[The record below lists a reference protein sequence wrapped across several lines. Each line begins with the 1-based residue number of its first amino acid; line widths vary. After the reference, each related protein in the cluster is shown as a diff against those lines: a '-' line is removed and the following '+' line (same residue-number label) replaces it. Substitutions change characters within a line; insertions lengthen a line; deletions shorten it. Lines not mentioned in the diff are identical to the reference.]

1 MKKYILLLTMF
12 FICNHIWAQPP
23 NFVWAKAI
31 SQAAS
36 GISGVHSSSI
46 ALDASG
52 NVYTTGS
59 FLGTVDFDPGAGTFN
74 LTSSS
79 SGYSDVFISKLDAAG
94 NFVWA
99 KAMGGYD
106 PDDAFSIT
114 LDASGNVYTTGY
126 FYGPADF
133 DPGAG
138 TFNLTSLGI
147 GLTMDI
153 FISKLDAAGNFL
165 WAKAMGGG
173 ADDYG
178 SSIALDGSGNVY
190 TTGAFGGTGDFDPG
204 AGVANLTASA
214 GIFDNGEV
222 FISKLDAAGNF
233 VWAKAMGG
241 TGIDVSSSIALDASG
256 NVYTTGYFGG
266 PAADFNPGVGIFNL
280 TSLGGGTFISK
291 LDAAGNFVWA
301 KAMIN
306 AAELESSTSIT
317 LDASGNVYTTG
328 HFWRTVD
335 FDPGAG
341 TFNLTSAGY
350 GDNFIHKLD
359 AAGNFVWAKAMEG
372 TFNENSFAI
381 ALDASGNVYTTGSF
395 QNTVD
400 FDPGAGTFNL
410 TSLGLGFVADIFI
423 SKLDT
428 AGNFVWAKS
437 MGGANGDGGSS
448 IALDASGNVY
458 TTGSFYGPADFD
470 PGAGTFNLS
479 GRGAF
484 VQRLGYCLAPP
495 TTPGAISGNTIIC
508 SGSTNTY
515 SITEVS
521 GATSYTWTLP
531 SGWTGSS
538 TTNSIITTASSA
550 DGTISVTANNSC
562 GSSAAQI
569 LAVTVT
575 PVLVPTIGIVAAPA
589 GAICAGTNVTFTAN
603 ITNGGASPEYQWLV
617 NGVNIGTNSNA
628 FSSNVLNNGDVV
640 TCVLTSNDPCAS
652 PTMATS
658 NTIVTV
664 ANANPTVNLG
674 ADVVQEN
681 PPATLDASAGFT
693 AYLWSTT
700 ALTQTISVSASGQ
713 YIVTV
718 TNIFG
723 CTASDTIQVDFTSGI
738 INQNGT
744 ATIISLYPNP
754 TSNGVFNVSI
764 QNIETSTMVLEI
776 MDMKGSMIHNKYI
789 GSVCGNLI
797 EPFNLTDLKM
807 GTYVMRITAN
817 GKSMQLSFII
827 SS

>member
-1 MKKYILLLTMF
+1 
-12 FICNHIWAQPP
+12 
-23 NFVWAKAI
+23 
-31 SQAAS
+31 
-36 GISGVHSSSI
+36 
-46 ALDASG
+46 
-52 NVYTTGS
+52 
-59 FLGTVDFDPGAGTFN
+59 
-74 LTSSS
+74 
-79 SGYSDVFISKLDAAG
+79 
-94 NFVWA
+94 
-99 KAMGGYD
+99 
-106 PDDAFSIT
+106 
-114 LDASGNVYTTGY
+114 
-126 FYGPADF
+126 
-133 DPGAG
+133 
-138 TFNLTSLGI
+138 
-147 GLTMDI
+147 
-153 FISKLDAAGNFL
+153 
-165 WAKAMGGG
+165 
-173 ADDYG
+173 
-178 SSIALDGSGNVY
+178 
-190 TTGAFGGTGDFDPG
+190 
-204 AGVANLTASA
+204 
-214 GIFDNGEV
+214 
-222 FISKLDAAGNF
+222 
-233 VWAKAMGG
+233 
-241 TGIDVSSSIALDASG
+241 
-256 NVYTTGYFGG
+256 VYTTGYFGG

-301 KAMIN
+301 KAMSGEPRRE
-306 AAELESSTSIT
+306 ASSSIT

-328 HFWRTVD
+328 NFNRTND

-350 GDNFIHKLD
+350 GDIFISKLD

-381 ALDASGNVYTTGSF
+381 ALDDSGNVYTTGSF
-395 QNTVD
+395 QRTVD

-410 TSLGLGFVADIFI
+410 TSSGGIDIDDIFI

-437 MGGANGDGGSS
+437 MGGAYNDQGNS
-448 IALDASGNVY
+448 IALDDSGNVY
-458 TTGSFYGPADFD
+458 TTGSFRAPAGAPVDFD
-470 PGAGTFNLS
+470 PGAGTFDLS
-479 GRGAF
+479 GKGAF

-495 TTPGAISGNTIIC
+495 TTPGAISGETIIC

-569 LAVTVT
+569 LA
-575 PVLVPTIGIVAAPA
+575 
-589 GAICAGTNVTFTAN
+589 
-603 ITNGGASPEYQWLV
+603 
-617 NGVNIGTNSNA
+617 
-628 FSSNVLNNGDVV
+628 
-640 TCVLTSNDPCAS
+640 
-652 PTMATS
+652 
-658 NTIVTV
+658 V

-776 MDMKGSMIHNKYI
+776 MDMKGSIIYDKHI